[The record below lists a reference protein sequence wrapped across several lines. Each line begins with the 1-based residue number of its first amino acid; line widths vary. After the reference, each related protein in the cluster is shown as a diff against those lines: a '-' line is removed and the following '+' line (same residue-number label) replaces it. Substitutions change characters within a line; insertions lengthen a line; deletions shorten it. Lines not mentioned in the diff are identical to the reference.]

1 MKQKLF
7 IIAALILLVVVLV
20 GLNAASYTQ
29 KADTPEDE
37 FSPNRSSYNSGATG
51 TRALYELLAEGGAK
65 VTRWEQKTSALLTDS
80 KNNPQTFVVVGDVR
94 RSFTDDEADQLL
106 RWVARGGKLV
116 VIDRSPYESLISTTG
131 NWKITARYPG
141 GSAFGVDP
149 YDQMQMTGGIT
160 AGKPQQPTY
169 YTRGVIAVQPSRFAS
184 SIGLENFDG
193 SERESGYGIGNGI
206 TAPPPEEYYDQDED
220 APPPPPVAKS
230 SPPAPSTRPVEKIIT
245 AQPPKAATRQ
255 LAPVVH
261 VAAGGKNLLA
271 DFPYGAGKIVFLS
284 DPYIVSNA
292 GIGLVDNGQLAINI
306 LSSGDGVIAFDEY
319 HQGFGGN
326 ENRLLEYF
334 AGTPVPAIAAQLILV
349 IGVILFTKSRRFARA
364 FPPNDPSRLSK
375 LEYVSAMA
383 QLQGRTKAYDL
394 AVENIYADFRR
405 RATRFFGVDNFQTSA
420 GELAKLIAARAKLD
434 RQEIEE
440 LLTRCENITRGE
452 PTRKKEVLKLTSRLR
467 EIEEKLNLR
476 RTRKQAFRR

>member
-1 MKQKLF
+1 M
-7 IIAALILLVVVLV
+7 ALIVLVVVLV
-20 GLNAASYTQ
+20 VLNAASYTQ

-51 TRALYELLAEGGAK
+51 TRALYELLAESGAR
-65 VTRWEQKTSALLTDS
+65 VTRWEQKTSALLGDA
-80 KNNPQTFVVVGDVR
+80 KNKPHTFVVVGDVR
-94 RSFTDDEADQLL
+94 RPYADEEVEQLL

-116 VIDRSPYESLISTTG
+116 IIDRTPYQTLISTTAD
-131 NWKITARYPG
+131 WTITARYPG

-149 YDQMQMTGGIT
+149 FDQTQMTGGIS
-160 AGKPQQPTY
+160 AGKPQQPTQ

-184 SIGLENFDG
+184 AIDLKNFDAGEKKNSSGILKG
-193 SERESGYGIGNGI
+193 SG
-206 TAPPPEEYYDQDED
+206 APSPEEYYEEEED
-220 APPPPPVAKS
+220 APPPPIAKPSPS
-230 SPPAPSTRPVEKIIT
+230 STDPSTKPAERTEIIQEQNT
-245 AQPPKAATRQ
+245 MPASS
-255 LAPVVH
+255 APVVH
-261 VAAGGKNLLA
+261 IASGYKNLLA
-271 DFPYGAGKIVFLS
+271 DFPYGSGKIVFLS

-306 LSSGDGVIAFDEY
+306 LSSSDGTIAFDEY

-326 ENRLLEYF
+326 ENQLLEYF
-334 AGTPVPAIAAQLILV
+334 AETPVPAIAAQLILLIAV
-349 IGVILFTKSRRFARA
+349 VLFTGSRRFGRA
-364 FPPNDPSRLSK
+364 FPPNEPSRLSK

-394 AVENIYADFRR
+394 AVENIYAEFRR

-420 GELAKLIAARAKLD
+420 SELAKLIAERAKID
-434 RQEIEE
+434 RAEIEG
-440 LLTRCENITRGE
+440 LLTTCENITRGE
-452 PTRKKEVLKLTSRLR
+452 PTRKKEVLKITSRLR